1 MMQTIDTVNKAATP
15 EDSDEAVEMRLD
27 DVLELIPVGKYHY
40 RLLIICG
47 MSFMSDA
54 MVSTPASRC

>member
-1 MMQTIDTVNKAATP
+1 MAEVVK
-15 EDSDEAVEMRLD
+15 EANPPLGEGHPGEVKEMRLD

-54 MVSTPASRC
+54 MVQRH